1 MFFRKVL
8 LSNVAGQCAKS
19 LLCNSLSLW
28 ERAGVRGLAAKSTS
42 LCLFYCASLLRTAVP
57 ENNKRVVSWFLS
69 AKPSPRRS
77 PRGRGSCLQ
86 TRGPLVAGSLIVVI
100 ASTISPTIAAA
111 QDLQRS
117 SSTTEAA
124 SELRRAADLLQSGD
138 LDEAEPILHRV
149 LASNPNNADA
159 HNLLGVILDQR
170 GKTAEAERE
179 YRAAL
184 RLNPNHVS
192 ALANLGV
199 LLAHSKREDEGIK
212 TFESVRRLAPDHP
225 QATINLGLLYSA
237 RNDYQRATELLARAN
252 ELQPHTFDISY
263 QLGLALYNLKRLDDA
278 VTAFESAVSVS
289 PHAAEPIYF
298 LGVIAFER
306 GRDEA
311 ASDLLKKAL
320 VLRSDYPE
328 ANFMLGELSA
338 KHQDYS
344 AARDY
349 YERAWRQD
357 PTLSVYYIRLG
368 GVYLLLGN
376 FNQAMKIFQSAAER
390 FPAIAEI
397 HYFTAIAARGVGNYD
412 LALAELQTS
421 LALQPNSADSLALSG
436 AINLDRANLTEAE
449 KLLRRALTFNQQH
462 FNAQYDLGRLLV
474 KTNRYAEALPLLQ
487 RAAEINPNSVEVHY
501 QLYLALSRLKRKTD
515 ADHELEIYKQLR
527 EKEKVQKLIIR
538 KTATLS
544 AFV

>member
-1 MFFRKVL
+1 MIDDP
-8 LSNVAGQCAKS
+8 VATARGSETTANADRALRYNKPQPRNYTTIGSRNMREHRSGRISFWRFGIS
-19 LLCNSLSLW
+19 LMIPIVFSVCWCFSSLAQSQSLNPS
-28 ERAGVRGLAAKSTS
+28 ATQ
-42 LCLFYCASLLRTAVP
+42 ASANADTAV
-57 ENNKRVVSWFLS
+57 
-69 AKPSPRRS
+69 
-77 PRGRGSCLQ
+77 
-86 TRGPLVAGSLIVVI
+86 
-100 ASTISPTIAAA
+100 
-111 QDLQRS
+111 
-117 SSTTEAA
+117 TT
-124 SELRRAADLLQSGD
+124 ELRRAADLLQSGN

-184 RLNPNHVS
+184 RLNPNHIS

-199 LLAHSKREDEGIK
+199 LLAHSQREDEAIK
-212 TFESVRRLAPDHP
+212 IFESVRRLAPDHP
-225 QATINLGLLYSA
+225 QATINLGLLYAA
-237 RNDYQRATELLARAN
+237 RHDYQRAAELLTRAN
-252 ELQPHTFDISY
+252 ELQPHTFDILY
-263 QLGLALYNLKRLDDA
+263 QLGVALYSLKRLEEA
-278 VTAFESAVSVS
+278 NSAFAAASALSVN
-289 PHAAEPIYF
+289 AAEPAYF

-306 GRDEA
+306 GQDEA
-311 ASDLLKKAL
+311 ATDLLEKAL
-320 VLRSDYPE
+320 VLRSNYPE
-328 ANFMLGELSA
+328 ANFMLGELAA
-338 KHQDYS
+338 KRQDYS

-368 GVYLLLGN
+368 GVFLLLGN
-376 FNQAMKIFQSAAER
+376 VNQALKIFQSAAER

-412 LALAELQTS
+412 LALVELQKS
-421 LALQPNSADSLALSG
+421 LSLQPNSADSLALSG
-436 AINLDRANLTEAE
+436 AINLDRANLAEAE
-449 KLLRRALTFNQQH
+449 RLLRRALTFNQQH

-487 RAAEINPNSVEVHY
+487 RAAEIHPNSVEAHY

-527 EKEKVQKLIIR
+527 EKEKVPKPDH
-538 KTATLS
+538 
-544 AFV
+544 